1 MATFNPRALLKDD
14 APSAWSSPVPIA
26 YDQRDVLLYAVGIGC
41 NDLRFTF
48 EGHPQFA
55 VFPSFAIRWGSA
67 GLQIDRTAVPSSP
80 GPLMIDAERCIEQLA
95 PLPLPPGIGAGQAT
109 TVQVRSR
116 LLAVHPRGK
125 GGAFTEFETE
135 VLDAAGTVCMRV
147 TTGLFQRG
155 VAALGDIAPF
165 DGAGVSRSVKT
176 TVPQRPAD
184 VTASAHIPD
193 QQAALYRL
201 SGDYNPLHIDP
212 EAARFGGFP
221 APILHGLC
229 TYGHIAQLLV
239 GAVCGGEPARFGALR
254 GRFSAPVYPGD
265 TLQVLG
271 WRDDAHASPG
281 RLLIEARVLGGVA
294 GDRTVFNNAYF
305 EHR

>member
-1 MATFNPRALLKDD
+1 VAVYLPEALLHGDG
-14 APSAWSSPVPIA
+14 PGAWSAPVPIT

-41 NDLRFTF
+41 SDLRFTY

-95 PLPLPPGIGAGQAT
+95 PLPVPVGIGADKAT

-135 VLDAAGTVCMRV
+135 VLDGAGTQCMRI

-165 DGAGVSRSVKT
+165 EGAASARSVKLPSL
-176 TVPQRPAD
+176 PQRPAD
-184 VTASAHIPD
+184 VTASPHRRQPGLRCTGCRATTTRCTSTPIRRSS
-193 QQAALYRL
+193 AASRRP
-201 SGDYNPLHIDP
+201 SCTACAPTAI
-212 EAARFGGFP
+212 ARS
-221 APILHGLC
+221 C
-229 TYGHIAQLLV
+229 
-239 GAVCGGEPARFGALR
+239 
-254 GRFSAPVYPGD
+254 
-265 TLQVLG
+265 
-271 WRDDAHASPG
+271 
-281 RLLIEARVLGGVA
+281 
-294 GDRTVFNNAYF
+294 
-305 EHR
+305 

>member
-1 MATFNPRALLKDD
+1 MATFNPRAILAGD
-14 APSAWSSPVPIA
+14 APGAWSAPVPIT

-41 NDLRFTF
+41 SDLRFTY

-95 PLPLPPGIGAGQAT
+95 PLPVPPGIGADKAT

-135 VLDAAGTVCMRV
+135 VLDAAGTVCMRI

-165 DGAGVSRSVKT
+165 EGAGTTRSVKT
-176 TVPQRPAD
+176 EVPQRPAD
-184 VTASAHIPD
+184 VTASIRIAD
-193 QQAALYRL
+193 NQAALYRL

-212 EAARFGGFP
+212 ESAKFGGFP

-229 TYGHIAQLLV
+229 TYGHIAQLLT
-239 GAVCGGEPARFGALR
+239 ATVCGGDPARFGALR
-254 GRFSAPVYPGD
+254 GRFSAPVYPSD

-271 WRDDAHASPG
+271 WQDGAG
-281 RLLIEARVLGGVA
+281 RLTIEARVQGGVA
-294 GDRTVFNNAYF
+294 GDRTVFNNAHF

>member
-1 MATFNPRALLKDD
+1 MATFNPRAILPGD
-14 APSAWSSPVPIA
+14 APGAWGTPVPIG
-26 YDQRDVLLYAVGIGC
+26 YDQRDVLLYAVGVGC
-41 NDLRFTF
+41 GDLRFIF

-55 VFPSFAIRWGSA
+55 VFPTFAIRWGSF
-67 GLQIDRTAVPSSP
+67 GLQIDRTAVPASP
-80 GPLMIDAERCIEQLA
+80 GPLTIDAERCIEQLA
-95 PLPLPPGIGAGQAT
+95 PLPLPAGIGADKAA

-135 VLDAAGTVCMRV
+135 VLDTAGTVCMRI

-165 DGAGVSRSVKT
+165 EGAGISRSVKT
-176 TVPQRPAD
+176 DVPQRPAD
-184 VTASAHIPD
+184 VTVSTRIAD
-193 QQAALYRL
+193 NQAALYRL
-201 SGDYNPLHIDP
+201 SGDFNPLHIDP
-212 EAARFGGFP
+212 AAAQFGGFP

-239 GAVCGGEPARFGALR
+239 ASVCGGDPARYRALR

-271 WRDDAHASPG
+271 WREADG
-281 RLLIEARVLGGVA
+281 RLTIEARVLGGVA

-305 EHR
+305 EHC

>member
-1 MATFNPRALLKDD
+1 MATFNPRAILRGDD
-14 APSAWSSPVPIA
+14 PGAWSAPIPIA

-41 NDLRFTF
+41 ADLRFVF

-55 VFPSFAIRWGSA
+55 VFPTFAIRWGSF
-67 GLQIDRTAVPSSP
+67 GLQIDRTAVPASP
-80 GPLMIDAERCIEQLA
+80 GPLTIDAERCIEQLA
-95 PLPLPPGIGAGQAT
+95 PLPLPAGIGADKAA

-135 VLDAAGTVCMRV
+135 VLDTAGTVCMRI

-155 VAALGDIAPF
+155 VSALGDIAPF

-176 TVPQRPAD
+176 DVPQRPAD
-184 VTASAHIPD
+184 VTVSTRIAD
-193 QQAALYRL
+193 NQAALYRL

-212 EAARFGGFP
+212 DAATFGGFP

-229 TYGHIAQLLV
+229 TYGMTCKALADAVLDGDV
-239 GAVCGGEPARFGALR
+239 GQVGSYGARFAGVVFPGETLR
-254 GRFSAPVYPGD
+254 ANVWKDGGRFLGTVTAPSRENAV
-265 TLQVLG
+265 VL
-271 WRDDAHASPG
+271 A
-281 RLLIEARVLGGVA
+281 GVELT
-294 GDRTVFNNAYF
+294 RI
-305 EHR
+305 